1 MHRRISAIF
10 AHFPVDL
17 EDGFVGIRAP
27 GRTLMN
33 PVLFG
38 DPAYYTINMC
48 LFYLCLGAFVL
59 GLANTVIYAAYSL
72 SVYGKINGGADMGN
86 HFNAAI
92 FVLLLLGTLTCLIGI
107 IKPGWKFAPLIP
119 SLLFSAAFGYYI
131 NDRLI
136 MIEEIINRIY
146 GMMESGGN
154 FGIVILVFVLDLV
167 CVAALIVASFTD
179 GGKDAESVGKAE
191 SVKAQN

>member
-1 MHRRISAIF
+1 MKILNFFKNKPLS
-10 AHFPVDL
+10 
-17 EDGFVGIRAP
+17 
-27 GRTLMN
+27 
-33 PVLFG
+33 
-38 DPAYYTINMC
+38 
-48 LFYLCLGAFVL
+48 FYLCLGAFVL

-92 FVLLLLGTLTCLIGI
+92 FVLLLLGTLACLIGI
-107 IKPGWKFAPLIP
+107 IKPDWKFAPLIP

-154 FGIVILVFVLDLV
+154 FGMVILVFVLDLV

-179 GGKDAESVGKAE
+179 GGKDAESVGEAE
-191 SVKAQN
+191 SFKAQNENIMKLFLSPVERRRGRF

>member
-1 MHRRISAIF
+1 MKILNFFKNKS
-10 AHFPVDL
+10 L
-17 EDGFVGIRAP
+17 S
-27 GRTLMN
+27 
-33 PVLFG
+33 
-38 DPAYYTINMC
+38 
-48 LFYLCLGAFVL
+48 FYLCLGACVI
-59 GLANTVIYAAYSL
+59 GLVTTIIYAAYSL

-136 MIEEIINRIY
+136 MFEEIVNQIY
-146 GMMESGGN
+146 GMMESGAI
-154 FGIVILVFVLDLV
+154 FGMVILVFVLTLV
-167 CVAALIVASFTD
+167 CVLTLIVASFAGD
-179 GGKDAESVGKAE
+179 KKFGKA
-191 SVKAQN
+191 A

>member
-1 MHRRISAIF
+1 MKILNFFKNKPLS
-10 AHFPVDL
+10 
-17 EDGFVGIRAP
+17 
-27 GRTLMN
+27 
-33 PVLFG
+33 
-38 DPAYYTINMC
+38 
-48 LFYLCLGAFVL
+48 FYLCLGAFVL

-92 FVLLLLGTLTCLIGI
+92 FVLLLLGTLACLIGI

-154 FGIVILVFVLDLV
+154 FGMVILVFVLDLV

-179 GGKDAESVGKAE
+179 GGKDAESVGEAE

>member
-1 MHRRISAIF
+1 
-10 AHFPVDL
+10 
-17 EDGFVGIRAP
+17 
-27 GRTLMN
+27 
-33 PVLFG
+33 
-38 DPAYYTINMC
+38 
-48 LFYLCLGAFVL
+48 
-59 GLANTVIYAAYSL
+59 
-72 SVYGKINGGADMGN
+72 MGN

-92 FVLLLLGTLTCLIGI
+92 FVLLLLGTLACLIGI

-154 FGIVILVFVLDLV
+154 FGMVILVFVLDLV

-191 SVKAQN
+191 SFKAQN